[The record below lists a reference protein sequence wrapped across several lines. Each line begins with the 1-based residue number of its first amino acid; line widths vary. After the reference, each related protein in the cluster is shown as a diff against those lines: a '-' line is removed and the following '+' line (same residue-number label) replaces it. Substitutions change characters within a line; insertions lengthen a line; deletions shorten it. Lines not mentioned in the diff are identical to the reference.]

1 MKQVVIFFVL
11 FFSFMT
17 GNYAA
22 HTCVS
27 NHKISYLPVQHY
39 NDGFAHKSSSTISA
53 DIIPAVKDDYLVSLE
68 DDDENEDNAKKL
80 LSQSKYFV
88 AITYSPNSRY
98 RHSSTLPVRFA
109 SGRQVDHTSSCKYIT
124 HRSLR
129 I

>member
-11 FFSFMT
+11 LFSLLT

-22 HTCVS
+22 HTCAS
-27 NHKISYLPVQHY
+27 NHKINYSPVQHY
-39 NDGFAHKSSSTISA
+39 NDGFAHNKSSTINA
-53 DIIPAVKDDYLVSLE
+53 DAIPALEDDYLLGLE

-80 LSQSKYFV
+80 LSQSKYFI
-88 AITYSPNSRY
+88 ATIYSPNSRY
-98 RHSSTLPVRFA
+98 RHSPTLPVQFA
-109 SGRQVDHTSSCKYIT
+109 SDRQADHTSSCKYIT